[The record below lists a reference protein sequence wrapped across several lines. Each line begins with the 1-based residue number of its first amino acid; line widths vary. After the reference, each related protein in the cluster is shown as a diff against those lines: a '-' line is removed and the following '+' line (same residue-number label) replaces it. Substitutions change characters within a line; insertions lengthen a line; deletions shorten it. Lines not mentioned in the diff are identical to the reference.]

1 MADDKSAGSGNDR
14 SQFYDLFKEIQ
25 NEIKDKCITR
35 FLYTIEQQA
44 KELQQ
49 VKKENILLKNQ
60 LTYILKRILLN
71 KNDYISAVKT
81 KLYFSC

>member
-1 MADDKSAGSGNDR
+1 MADDKSQGSGMDR
-14 SQFYDLFKEIQ
+14 SQYYDLFKEIQ

-49 VKKENILLKNQ
+49 VKKENCSSRKSQKIL
-60 LTYILKRILLN
+60 YR
-71 KNDYISAVKT
+71 SR
-81 KLYFSC
+81 